1 MLISSILGKIFT
13 AQGKRR
19 EKKWINSRESAVTHM
34 HTRARAHTHT
44 HTHTHMHA
52 RRHTHKTYRYQKCTE
67 LFLRPSLKQHF
78 MT

>member
-44 HTHTHMHA
+44 HTHTH
-52 RRHTHKTYRYQKCTE
+52 THENKNIFRGWG
-67 LFLRPSLKQHF
+67 LSLVKECLASMWAAVSLQR
-78 MT
+78 